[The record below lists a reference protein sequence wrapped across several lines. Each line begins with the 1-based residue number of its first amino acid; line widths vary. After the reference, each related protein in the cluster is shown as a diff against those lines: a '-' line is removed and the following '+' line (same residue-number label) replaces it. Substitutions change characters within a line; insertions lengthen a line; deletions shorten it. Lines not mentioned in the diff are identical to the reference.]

1 MDTLRHPAHAALTG
15 RAHTAD
21 MTSTA
26 PTTTPE
32 PQAKPDPGWPT
43 SPTVTPFNPH
53 AATPAQRLA
62 VGQLLAD
69 TFAHAHPDDPAL
81 LPETEALGLTHS
93 LPTERKEHLVVW
105 NGDQALAWGSVE
117 YDTEQNTHM
126 AHLRLTV
133 HPTARRHGLGRAV
146 MTQLLARADE
156 LGRHTLT
163 FGTSSRSPA
172 GEAFAHA
179 YGAQPALPMRQ
190 SRLDLTTLDHDLLT
204 HWQTRPH
211 GDPFHLHLWQRV
223 PDEYLER
230 VADMMM
236 VMNTAPKGDLEQHDW
251 TVTPDMIRSW
261 ETMIEEANET
271 RHMLAIEDTRTGRLD
286 AYSEVFWMPE
296 RAALVY
302 QGATA
307 VRPQARGQ
315 GLGKWVKAA
324 MLERILEECPGAR
337 WVQTNNANENAPM
350 LGINV
355 ALGFTPYSTFT
366 EWQLKLR

>member
-1 MDTLRHPAHAALTG
+1 
-15 RAHTAD
+15 

-26 PTTTPE
+26 PQTTPA
-32 PQAKPDPGWPT
+32 PQATPAPGW
-43 SPTVTPFNPH
+43 PTVTPFDPH

-62 VGQLLAD
+62 VGHLLAD
-69 TFAHAHPDDPAL
+69 AFHHTHPDDPAL
-81 LPETEALGLTHS
+81 LPETEALGLTHQ
-93 LPTERKEHLVVW
+93 LPTERKSHLVVW

-133 HPTARRHGLGRAV
+133 HPTARRQGLGRAI
-146 MTQLLARADE
+146 MSQLLEQAAAA
-156 LGRHTLT
+156 GRHTLT

-172 GEAFAHA
+172 GEAFAQS
-179 YGAQPALPMRQ
+179 YGAHAALTMRQ
-190 SRLDLTTLDHDLLT
+190 SRLDLTTLDHDLLSR
-204 HWQTRPH
+204 WQTRPD
-211 GDPFHLHLWQRV
+211 GDPFRLHLWQRV
-223 PDEYLER
+223 PDEYLKR

-236 VMNTAPKGDLEQHDW
+236 VMNTAPRGDLEQQDW
-251 TVTPDMIRSW
+251 TITPEMIRSW
-261 ETMIEEANET
+261 EAMIEEANET
-271 RHMLAIEDTRTGRLD
+271 RFMIAIEDTRTGQLD
-286 AYSEVFWMPE
+286 AYSETFWMQE

-307 VRPQARGQ
+307 VRPSARGQ

-324 MLERILEECPGAR
+324 MLDHVQHACPGAR

-355 ALGFTPYSTFT
+355 ALGFKPYSSFT
-366 EWQLKLR
+366 EWQLKRG

>member
-1 MDTLRHPAHAALTG
+1 
-15 RAHTAD
+15 

-26 PTTTPE
+26 PQTTPE
-32 PQAKPDPGWPT
+32 PQAQPAPGW
-43 SPTVTPFNPH
+43 PTVTPFDPH

-62 VGQLLAD
+62 VGHLLAD
-69 TFAHAHPDDPAL
+69 AFTHTHPDDPAL
-81 LPETEALGLTHS
+81 LPETEALGLTHQ
-93 LPTERKEHLVVW
+93 LPTERTAHYAVW
-105 NGDQALAWGSVE
+105 NGEHALAWGSLS
-117 YDTEQNTHM
+117 YDLEQNTHM

-133 HPTARRHGLGRAV
+133 HPTARRQGLGRAV
-146 MTQLLARADE
+146 MTQLLTHADKLE
-156 LGRHTLT
+156 RGTLT

-172 GEAFAHA
+172 GEAFATA
-179 YGAQPALPMRQ
+179 LGAQPALPMRQ
-190 SRLDLTTLDHDLLT
+190 SRLDLTALDHDLLSR
-204 HWQTRPH
+204 WQNRPH

-251 TVTPDMIRSW
+251 TITPDMIRSW

-271 RHMLAIEDTRTGRLD
+271 RHMLAIEDTRTRQLD

-296 RAALVY
+296 RATLVY

-355 ALGFTPYSTFT
+355 ALGFTPYSSFT